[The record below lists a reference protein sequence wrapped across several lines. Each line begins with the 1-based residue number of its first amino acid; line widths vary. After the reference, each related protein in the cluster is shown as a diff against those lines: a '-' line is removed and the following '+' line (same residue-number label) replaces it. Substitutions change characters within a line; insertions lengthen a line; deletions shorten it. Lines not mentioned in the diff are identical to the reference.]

1 MGNFLLIIG
10 DKTYRR
16 DIDPLQSFQRKA
28 SKMIQE
34 MENLP
39 FEDRLGEL
47 RLFSLEKGMLQ
58 RDLRAAF
65 QYLRGTIRKKETDS
79 LAESVVIGLEE
90 VWIVYKKIFTVRVDD
105 STVRVD
111 RLPRVVVDDYPWRHS
126 KLGWMEL

>member
-90 VWIVYKKIFTVRVDD
+90 VWIVYKEEDF
-105 STVRVD
+105 
-111 RLPRVVVDDYPWRHS
+111 YS
-126 KLGWMEL
+126 KSG